1 MIVFLLLGACTK
13 EDTLAKQNTNT
24 TDPTITESESS
35 LLFMLEEEKLARDT
49 YLYLDSLYSYLK
61 IFKNI
66 SSSEQKHMDF
76 VANLLDSRSISYQIL
91 DRGQFADTS
100 LQALYNNFKIK
111 GQIGLAE
118 GLHIGA
124 TIEDLDIYD
133 LQNFIADSQDAD
145 LIDLY
150 NTLICGS
157 GNHMRAF
164 VSNLQQQGLSYQA
177 QFLSQ
182 TEVDSILAGSHTQAR
197 LSGELCLHLDPYY
210 PY

>member
-24 TDPTITESESS
+24 TDPTISESESS

-49 YLYLDSLYSYLK
+49 YLYLDSLYGYLK
-61 IFKNI
+61 VFKNI
-66 SSSEQKHMDF
+66 SSSEQRHMDF

-91 DRGQFADTS
+91 DQGSFADTS
-100 LQALYNNFKIK
+100 LQAFYNSFKLK
-111 GQIGLAE
+111 GQLGLAE
-118 GLHIGA
+118 ALHIGA

-133 LQNFIADSQDAD
+133 LQNFIADSQDQA

-150 NTLICGS
+150 ETLICGS

-164 VSNLQQQGLSYQA
+164 VSNMEMQGLSYQA

-182 TEVDSILAGSHTQAR
+182 AEVDSILAGSHTHC
-197 LSGELCLHLDPYY
+197 GP
-210 PY
+210 

>member
-1 MIVFLLLGACTK
+1 MLRLKMGVLMIVFLLLGACTK

-182 TEVDSILAGSHTQAR
+182 TEVDSILAGSHTHC
-197 LSGELCLHLDPYY
+197 GP
-210 PY
+210 

>member
-1 MIVFLLLGACTK
+1 MLRLKMGVLMIVFLLLGACTK

-91 DRGQFADTS
+91 DRGQFADT
-100 LQALYNNFKIK
+100 
-111 GQIGLAE
+111 
-118 GLHIGA
+118 
-124 TIEDLDIYD
+124 
-133 LQNFIADSQDAD
+133 
-145 LIDLY
+145 
-150 NTLICGS
+150 
-157 GNHMRAF
+157 
-164 VSNLQQQGLSYQA
+164 VS
-177 QFLSQ
+177 F
-182 TEVDSILAGSHTQAR
+182 
-197 LSGELCLHLDPYY
+197 P
-210 PY
+210 